1 MPSDKIFRYC
11 VIGLPVK
18 SFFRNLGLNLVTG
31 YVLNR
36 KKACIRLTFTSMADL
51 IMTQASFD
59 NLVVEIAGIRLRNP
73 VMTASGTFGYGLEFA
88 DLVDLNRLGAIVVKG
103 LSLRPAPGNP
113 PPRIAET
120 ASGMLNAIG
129 LENIG
134 IEAFVKDKLPQLKKY
149 DTPVFANIYA
159 ETVQQYAELAERIDP
174 VDGIAGIE
182 VNISCP
188 NVKAGGVAF
197 GVDPEAAA
205 SVVKAVRRRTR
216 KPLMVKLSPNVAD
229 IAGIARRAEDA
240 GADAISLINT
250 ITAMA
255 IDIHTRKPR
264 LGNVTGGLS
273 GPAIKPVAL
282 RMVWQAACAVKVPV
296 VGIGG
301 IASAEDVLE
310 FMIAGAAAVQV
321 GTANFVNPRVSMEII
336 DGLARYLKEN
346 DIKSIND
353 IVGTLMA

>member
-1 MPSDKIFRYC
+1 M
-11 VIGLPVK
+11 
-18 SFFRNLGLNLVTG
+18 N
-31 YVLNR
+31 
-36 KKACIRLTFTSMADL
+36 
-51 IMTQASFD
+51 QASHD
-59 NLVVEIAGIRLRNP
+59 DIAVELAGIHLKNP

-88 DLVDLNRLGAIVVKG
+88 GLVDLNRLGGMVVKG
-103 LSLRPAPGNP
+103 LSLKPAAGNP
-113 PPRIAET
+113 PPRIVET

-159 ETVQQYAELAERIDP
+159 ETVEQYAELAERLDP
-174 VDGIAGIE
+174 VEGITGIE

-205 SVVKAVRRRTR
+205 GVVKAVRNRTG
-216 KPLMVKLSPNVAD
+216 KPLMVKLSPNTAD
-229 IAGIARRAEDA
+229 IAGMARRVEDA

-282 RMVWQAACAVKVPV
+282 RMVWQAAGAVKIPV

-301 IASAEDVLE
+301 ITSAEDVLE
-310 FMIAGAAAVQV
+310 FMIAGATAVQI
-321 GTANFVNPRVSMEII
+321 GTANFVNPHVSMEII
-336 DGLARYLKEN
+336 DGLSQYLKEN
-346 DIKSIND
+346 SIKSIKD
-353 IVGTLMA
+353 IVGTLTV